1 MKRLSLFPKIFIWTI
16 SILLALVAVAHL
28 SIYLVFP
35 HFYLN
40 DRQTDLSHKADA
52 MVQNLAEVE
61 EAEVETALEVYAK
74 NEGITAFMQPQ
85 GSSYTKTLGRNL
97 NYNQDSDQNS
107 VIIEEREVVTRD
119 KKRLLVQFV
128 ATTEV
133 VRQATRVTL
142 TLLPMSLGG
151 SVALAVL
158 VAYVY
163 ARSLS
168 RPLSRMAAMTG
179 RMKQLDR
186 TAFFAN
192 IRQDELGM
200 MERQINELYGHLLA
214 VIDELEEKNQRMVE
228 LEKLKVDF
236 LRSASHELK
245 TPLAGLR
252 IMLENMRWKV
262 GKYADRDTYL
272 DEAML
277 KVDQL
282 SGLVKEILELSKL
295 QEWQAETGPLDV
307 AAIVPQVLADYE
319 VLAQAQDL
327 QIDCQLDRATLA
339 MSESAFRKVFSNLMS
354 NAVRYSTPGGTI
366 RIYREGQKLRIENP
380 CQPMSDQALQSA
392 YDIFSHQDSDQQ
404 GNKGTGLG
412 LYMVHNLLE
421 NYHIVHDF
429 YAIEGGMRFELEV
442 LED

>member
-1 MKRLSLFPKIFIWTI
+1 
-16 SILLALVAVAHL
+16 
-28 SIYLVFP
+28 
-35 HFYLN
+35 
-40 DRQTDLSHKADA
+40 
-52 MVQNLAEVE
+52 
-61 EAEVETALEVYAK
+61 
-74 NEGITAFMQPQ
+74 
-85 GSSYTKTLGRNL
+85 
-97 NYNQDSDQNS
+97 
-107 VIIEEREVVTRD
+107 
-119 KKRLLVQFV
+119 
-128 ATTEV
+128 
-133 VRQATRVTL
+133 
-142 TLLPMSLGG
+142 
-151 SVALAVL
+151 
-158 VAYVY
+158 
-163 ARSLS
+163 
-168 RPLSRMAAMTG
+168 
-179 RMKQLDR
+179 
-186 TAFFAN
+186 
-192 IRQDELGM
+192 M

-327 QIDCQLDRATLA
+327 KIDYQLDQATLA

-366 RIYREGQKLRIENP
+366 RIYREGQKLRIDNP
-380 CQPMSDQALQSA
+380 CQPISDQALQSA

-421 NYHIVHDF
+421 NYHIAHDF

-442 LED
+442 LEDTL